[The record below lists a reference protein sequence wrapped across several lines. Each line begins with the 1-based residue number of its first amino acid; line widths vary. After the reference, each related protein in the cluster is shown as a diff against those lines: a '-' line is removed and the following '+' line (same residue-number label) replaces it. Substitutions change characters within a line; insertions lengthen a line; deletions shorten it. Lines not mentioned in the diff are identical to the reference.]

1 MAQQRV
7 DRGAQ
12 GGRAGDVP
20 GDVEPGGV
28 GIRRRRRGRRTR
40 CTADRDRDLRGQRR
54 EQPRGDGV
62 VQRAGRHADVAEQVA
77 ELHDRLV
84 DRRAVVA
91 PGDHVEDDAAAGA
104 GDGGGRLLQGRHGGA
119 GGRGEQGAQVVA
131 GGQLGQPGE
140 ELGRVVGGLA
150 GADGD
155 ELRAQA
161 RAQLEDPAVGMAD
174 VHDTQLGTQRYP
186 ADIEDRDPV
195 RQQRVD
201 QVGQHRRADPAR
213 PPRLDVGDGGDPQAD
228 GVQPGTARDLDQGHR
243 VERVDGGLVQ
253 GDPVHADTLDERT
266 RLRRDEAGGGLR
278 PTGGPA
284 RAPGRPCGHAR
295 PRAARRPGCGTAPP
309 AGRAARTW

>member
-1 MAQQRV
+1 MC
-7 DRGAQ
+7 
-12 GGRAGDVP
+12 P
-20 GDVEPGGV
+20 GTSSPAVSGSV
-28 GIRRRRRGRRTR
+28 ARRRGRRTR
-40 CTADRDRDLRGQRR
+40 STTDRDRDLRGEGR

-62 VQRAGRHADVAEQVA
+62 VQCAGRHADVAEQVA
-77 ELHDRLV
+77 EFHDRLV

-104 GDGGGRLLQGRHGGA
+104 GDGRGRLLQCRHSGA

-131 GGQLGQPGE
+131 GGQLGEPGE
-140 ELGRVVGGLA
+140 EVGRVVGGLA

-174 VHDTQLGTQRYP
+174 VHHAQLGAQRYP
-186 ADIEDRDPV
+186 ADVEDRDPV
-195 RQQRVD
+195 RPAA
-201 QVGQHRRADPAR
+201 RRSGRAASASRSRATTTARRRRRRRPAGRWSPAR
-213 PPRLDVGDGGDPQAD
+213 HRARPRPGPPGRAGGRWTGA
-228 GVQPGTARDLDQGHR
+228 GRSGSRGH
-243 VERVDGGLVQ
+243 
-253 GDPVHADTLDERT
+253 ASERT

-295 PRAARRPGCGTAPP
+295 RRAARRPGCGTAPP